1 MKEKS
6 VLSGL
11 KIGVIG
17 AGNMGKALVKGLVE
31 KSVYPQNISVFDLDT
46 KKIEALKKEAHVK
59 IVKSSRQCASLSDIV
74 ILAVKP
80 KDLPQVAEEIASV
93 LGKDVLVISI
103 AAGVTIAKI
112 EGYFS
117 ARGGSLP
124 VQQAGA
130 FGGKKPV
137 SIVRVMPNMPALVGA
152 GMSAFSL
159 GKHAMS
165 KHKKI
170 AEGILSAI
178 GEVVEM
184 PERMLDLVTAVSGSG
199 PAYFFLLAEK
209 LIEAAYEMGM
219 KVDIAKRLVYQT
231 AFGSGKVLAQSG
243 EDPED
248 LIERVASKG
257 GTTEAALKIFQKQGI
272 GKIIQDA
279 VKAAYKRSKAISMG
293 E

>member
-6 VLSGL
+6 ILSGL

-17 AGNMGKALVKGLVE
+17 SGHMGQALVKGLVE
-31 KSVYPQNISVFDLDT
+31 RSVYPQNISVFDLD
-46 KKIEALKKEAHVK
+46 KKKVDAIKKEAHVK
-59 IVKSSRQCASLSDIV
+59 VAKSNRHCASLSDVI

-80 KDLPQVAEEIASV
+80 KDLQGVAEEISSV
-93 LGKDVLVISI
+93 LDQGSLVVSI
-103 AAGVTIAKI
+103 AAGVPLVKLEA
-112 EGYFS
+112 YF
-117 ARGGSLP
+117 
-124 VQQAGA
+124 
-130 FGGKKPV
+130 KKPV
-137 SIVRVMPNMPALVGA
+137 SLVRVMPNMPALVGA
-152 GMSAFSL
+152 GMSALSL
-159 GKHAMS
+159 GKRATQ
-165 KHKKI
+165 KHRKI
-170 AEGILSAI
+170 TEAIFSAI
-178 GEVVEM
+178 GDVVVTQEK
-184 PERMLDLVTAVSGSG
+184 MLDLVTAVSGSG

-219 KVDIAKRLVYQT
+219 KVDVAKRLVYQT

-257 GTTEAALKIFQKQGI
+257 GTTEAALKVFQKQGI

-279 VKAAYKRSKAISMG
+279 VKAAYQRSKAISRG